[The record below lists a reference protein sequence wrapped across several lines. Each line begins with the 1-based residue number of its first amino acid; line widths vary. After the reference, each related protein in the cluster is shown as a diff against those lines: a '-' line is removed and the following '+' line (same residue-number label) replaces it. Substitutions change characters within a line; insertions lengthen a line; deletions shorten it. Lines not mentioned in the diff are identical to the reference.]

1 MSLAYR
7 IKLEADHNKTLLV
20 TCSAFPEVTTVG
32 ADEAEATKHARDA
45 IEEAIAARI
54 ANGRTIPEA
63 KGTRGILVTLPMQTS
78 LKVELYR
85 LLQRENI
92 TRAELMRRLNWK
104 RESVDR
110 LFRLDHATRLE
121 QFDAAF
127 RALGHQ
133 IEISVY

>member
-7 IKLEADHNKTLLV
+7 IKVEADDNETLLV
-20 TCSAFPEVTTVG
+20 TCPAFPEVTTFGVNQ
-32 ADEAEATKHARDA
+32 AEAIKHAQDA

-54 ANGRTIPEA
+54 VSGQMVPEQ

-78 LKVELYR
+78 LKVALYR
-85 LLQRENI
+85 LLKQENI
-92 TRAELMRRLNWK
+92 TRAELMRRLNWN

-127 RALGHQ
+127 RVLGHQ
-133 IEISVY
+133 VEISVH

>member
-7 IKLEADHNKTLLV
+7 IKLEADDNKTLLV
-20 TCSAFPEVTTVG
+20 TCPAFPEVTTFG
-32 ADEAEATKHARDA
+32 ADQAEAIKHARDA

-54 ANGRTIPEA
+54 ANGRAIPEP

-92 TRAELMRRLNWK
+92 TRAELALLNPRTTPLRRRWFV
-104 RESVDR
+104 R
-110 LFRLDHATRLE
+110 
-121 QFDAAF
+121 
-127 RALGHQ
+127 
-133 IEISVY
+133 

>member
-1 MSLAYR
+1 MTLSYP
-7 IKLEADHNKTLLV
+7 IKLEADDNETLLV
-20 TCSAFPEVTTVG
+20 TCPALPEVTTFG
-32 ADEAEATKHARDA
+32 EDEAKAINHARDA
-45 IEEAIAARI
+45 IEEAIAARM
-54 ANGRTIPEA
+54 AHGREVPEP
-63 KGTRGILVTLPMQTS
+63 KGKRGVLVALPMQTS

-85 LLQRENI
+85 LLKRENI

-127 RALGHQ
+127 RALGRQ
-133 IEISVY
+133 VEISIS